1 MNMRVLA
8 LLVCAV
14 LCIGATPRHSHHP
27 ARQPLTAEVIEQAQ
41 FGQGQKDNTALIV
54 KAEVLLDRSGF
65 SPGVIDG
72 RDGDNYRKALAA
84 FQRQSGLDPTATL
97 DGDTFNAL
105 AATSKDPIVADYA
118 ITEADVKGPFTKNVP
133 ANFETMAKLP
143 ALDYP
148 GPRDELAERF
158 HMPPDVPQKSRH
170 TRVAKVVID
179 KSARTLTAFDADGNL
194 V

>member
-84 FQRQSGLDPTATL
+84 FQRQSGL
-97 DGDTFNAL
+97 
-105 AATSKDPIVADYA
+105 
-118 ITEADVKGPFTKNVP
+118 E
-133 ANFETMAKLP
+133 
-143 ALDYP
+143 
-148 GPRDELAERF
+148 
-158 HMPPDVPQKSRH
+158 
-170 TRVAKVVID
+170 
-179 KSARTLTAFDADGNL
+179 
-194 V
+194 

>member
-1 MNMRVLA
+1 
-8 LLVCAV
+8 
-14 LCIGATPRHSHHP
+14 
-27 ARQPLTAEVIEQAQ
+27 
-41 FGQGQKDNTALIV
+41 V

-65 SPGVIDG
+65 SAGVIDG

-105 AATSKDPIVADYA
+105 AATSKDSIVADYA

-133 ANFETMAKLP
+133 ANFEAMAKLP

-158 HMPPDVPQKSRH
+158 HMSQALFGDAQSRRGFRPPRQAYRRDR
-170 TRVAKVVID
+170 RAAEVA
-179 KSARTLTAFDADGNL
+179 AHEGRQGRY
-194 V
+194 